1 MQGDELVLEVEN
13 GEIQGG
19 ADLFK
24 RGLRLQDMCNM
35 ITRSILSRIGVQT
48 FVRLQFGEDSMKK
61 MELGKILFSG
71 FGEDSRLEMITVI
84 GHAVTEQPPK

>member
-24 RGLRLQDMCNM
+24 RGLRLQDMCNT

-48 FVRLQFGEDSMKK
+48 FVRFNLE
-61 MELGKILFSG
+61 KI
-71 FGEDSRLEMITVI
+71 
-84 GHAVTEQPPK
+84 P